1 MSVTDYSRWDN
12 IELSDDEEKTPDC
25 IEKGYWARLM
35 HEKRVNREKEFKKE
49 KDKINEAKKHLGP
62 KIEKMKKQ
70 GIKVNQEDQKV
81 IVMPKGQ
88 QHIFIQALDIWNAKE
103 AELDE
108 KIRKEPWNVDSIGQ
122 VKQDKTRITSKPN
135 LKVNHLS
142 FKIFISTIQQIA
154 IEKRYTEE
162 EWLKKFV
169 KPLQEYLLLPYDYS
183 NGNNLKNTEDFLTK
197 NGELVC
203 EYARDYYARF
213 CLTLESEGHD
223 NIATIACHNS
233 ILMDMILER
242 AMRENVIPS
251 QKIIP
256 FFFREYR

>member
-49 KDKINEAKKHLGP
+49 KDKINEAKKHLEP

-70 GIKVNQEDQKV
+70 GIKVNQEDQK
-81 IVMPKGQ
+81 
-88 QHIFIQALDIWNAKE
+88 ALDIWNAKE

-122 VKQDKTRITSKPN
+122 VKQDKTRIASKPN
-135 LKVNHLS
+135 LK
-142 FKIFISTIQQIA
+142 QIA

>member
-1 MSVTDYSRWDN
+1 M
-12 IELSDDEEKTPDC
+12 
-25 IEKGYWARLM
+25 
-35 HEKRVNREKEFKKE
+35 
-49 KDKINEAKKHLGP
+49 
-62 KIEKMKKQ
+62 
-70 GIKVNQEDQKV
+70 
-81 IVMPKGQ
+81 
-88 QHIFIQALDIWNAKE
+88 
-103 AELDE
+103 
-108 KIRKEPWNVDSIGQ
+108 
-122 VKQDKTRITSKPN
+122 
-135 LKVNHLS
+135 
-142 FKIFISTIQQIA
+142 
-154 IEKRYTEE
+154 
-162 EWLKKFV
+162 KKFV
-169 KPLQEYLLLPYDYS
+169 KPLQEYLRLPYDYS